1 MKSIV
6 CRDGELFY
14 YWVFL
19 VENKPVLRGHLQG
32 KEKWSSEIGDLLKE
46 AKFIWKFLLL
56 DMKKGDL

>member
-46 AKFIWKFLLL
+46 AIFI
-56 DMKKGDL
+56 